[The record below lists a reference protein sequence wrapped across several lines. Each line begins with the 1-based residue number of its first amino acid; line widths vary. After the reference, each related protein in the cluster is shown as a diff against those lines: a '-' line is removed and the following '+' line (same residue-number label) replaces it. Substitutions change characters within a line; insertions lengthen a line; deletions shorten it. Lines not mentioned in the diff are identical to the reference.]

1 VDSDRQEIPNPQIRD
16 KGNLITRLRKELDK
30 LLRKNV
36 KTPENNN
43 SDGTPRRDSRRQ
55 RLLETIRQ
63 QEAEIE
69 RIRAEKKA
77 LPEKIDVS
85 KLQDYRS
92 FKQVDN
98 EGKYLFDFVTTAVWN
113 VRKQMVDWLRESYD
127 YENDLVDL
135 FYAIT
140 HCHGWIRCTAQ
151 EVRVRLEPLQQA
163 KRRSAQDYLCRK
175 LTALGAQTPM
185 GKQLV
190 VEVGENPLP

>member
-1 VDSDRQEIPNPQIRD
+1 MDSDRQEIPNPEIRD
-16 KGNLITRLRKELDK
+16 KGNLITRLRKGLDK
-30 LLRKNV
+30 LLRKLV
-36 KTPENNN
+36 KTPENNKR
-43 SDGTPRRDSRRQ
+43 DGTPRRNSRRQ
-55 RLLETIRQ
+55 RLLENIQQ

-69 RIRAEKKA
+69 QIREEKKA

-113 VRKQMVDWLRESYD
+113 VRKQMVDWLRESYE

-140 HCHGWIRCTAQ
+140 HCHGWIRCTTK

-163 KRRSAQDYLCRK
+163 KRRAAQEYLCRK
-175 LTALGAQTPM
+175 LTGLGAQTPM

>member
-1 VDSDRQEIPNPQIRD
+1 
-16 KGNLITRLRKELDK
+16 
-30 LLRKNV
+30 
-36 KTPENNN
+36 
-43 SDGTPRRDSRRQ
+43 
-55 RLLETIRQ
+55 
-63 QEAEIE
+63 
-69 RIRAEKKA
+69 
-77 LPEKIDVS
+77 
-85 KLQDYRS
+85 
-92 FKQVDN
+92 VDN

-113 VRKQMVDWLRESYD
+113 VRQQMIDWLRESYD

-140 HCHGWIRCTAQ
+140 HCHGWIRCTTK

-163 KRRSAQDYLCRK
+163 KRRAAQEYLCRK